1 MKTWSWA
8 LTDRSNMTPEEK
20 RAARLAKQREYER
33 NRRAMMSEEEKAE
46 IRAFRRAQWAARS
59 PEERAR
65 YNERQREYERSR
77 RANMT
82 PEQREARR
90 AYARE
95 YHRKRRASMTPE
107 QREAY
112 LAYHREYGR
121 KYRQRKRQD
130 SDQG

>member
-1 MKTWSWA
+1 
-8 LTDRSNMTPEEK
+8 MTPEEK

-65 YNERQREYERSR
+65 YNE
-77 RANMT
+77 N
-82 PEQREARR
+82 
-90 AYARE
+90 ARE